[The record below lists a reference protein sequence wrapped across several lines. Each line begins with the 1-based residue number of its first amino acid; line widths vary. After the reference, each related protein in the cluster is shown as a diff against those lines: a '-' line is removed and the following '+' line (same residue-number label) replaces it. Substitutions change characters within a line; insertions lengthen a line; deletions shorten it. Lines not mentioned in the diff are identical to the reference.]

1 MGPVWKLYFTKKK
14 QKKKLLVGDR
24 RAIQKAEKITGKK
37 FDRNH
42 NEALLR
48 VCTKNYD
55 RVSRIKEV
63 MSMDWPHTSY
73 YDSLQFR
80 HFEYVVKNI
89 DLIMLIL
96 RVTKA
101 NMDSF
106 KKK

>member
-1 MGPVWKLYFTKKK
+1 M
-14 QKKKLLVGDR
+14 
-24 RAIQKAEKITGKK
+24 
-37 FDRNH
+37 
-42 NEALLR
+42 
-48 VCTKNYD
+48 

-73 YDSLQFR
+73 YDSLRFR